1 MSPVR
6 LAPRAALPALS
17 ALAALLLPA
26 LSCTEQGTEILLAI
40 RTDLPVPQR
49 ADTVVLH
56 VLAEPDSPELPVYDA
71 VYEYP
76 LGAGEGQFG
85 MPVRVSVR
93 PSDHYKGR
101 VVFEVELRLE
111 ADTIV
116 AGVTEARFRSDER
129 VDVELLLLGSDAL
142 ACPGD
147 PPDGRIG
154 LPCSDCPTAEGYQ
167 CVPPLEQSYGGVQ
180 YVMWADGYCLQSDA
194 FTRNCS
200 IVADNCPAGA
210 KCLPYGRDAAGT
222 TRYLCFDQCNP
233 VDERGVPW
241 DVNCDCRDG
250 YACEPGAAVCYP
262 GCSNDRECCE
272 SWTDLDGDGQRRDG
286 EVTPVDGC
294 AGSCDRGTFRCVYQ
308 SGAGDYWAS
317 CTHSSQCGAGT
328 ACLALDADTLAGYCT
343 VVGCRVP
350 AVAADCEAHG
360 GWCLDSTYAQCLKRC
375 DPRLPLADSGCP
387 ERTACH
393 DFGDDTDGNPI
404 GGCYY
409 ACTVAAE
416 CGGRPCDP
424 VSRGCVWE

>member
-286 EVTPVDGC
+286 EVTPDDGC
-294 AGSCDRGTFRCVYQ
+294 AGSATAARSAASTRAARATTGRPARIPRSAAPAPPACPSTPIRSPATAPWSDAGSRQ
-308 SGAGDYWAS
+308 SPRTARPTAAGASTRPTPSAS
-317 CTHSSQCGAGT
+317 SAAT
-328 ACLALDADTLAGYCT
+328 APAPGRQRLSRAD
-343 VVGCRVP
+343 
-350 AVAADCEAHG
+350 
-360 GWCLDSTYAQCLKRC
+360 
-375 DPRLPLADSGCP
+375 RLP
-387 ERTACH
+387 R
-393 DFGDDTDGNPI
+393 F
-404 GGCYY
+404 
-409 ACTVAAE
+409 
-416 CGGRPCDP
+416 R
-424 VSRGCVWE
+424 